1 MQIAPIPSNEAERI
15 KALYEYDIFD
25 TLPEEAFDDL
35 TQLASS
41 ICGVP
46 ISLVSLVD
54 TDRQWFKS
62 KVGLEVSE
70 TPRDSAF
77 CAHAILQPEPL
88 IVPDALLDERFADN
102 PLVTSGPVRFYAGI
116 PLINPQGYALGT
128 LCAIDSKPRELTPEQ
143 LTALK
148 ALSRQVTSQLEL
160 RRNLANL
167 AKAQTQLVQNEK
179 MSSLGQLV
187 AGVAHEINNPV
198 TFIAGNLVHVEEYA
212 KTLIHLLQI
221 YQRQSSQ
228 PKTELRSEIADI
240 DIDFILKDLPMLL
253 KSMQVGA
260 KRIQKIVTSLRNF
273 ARMDEAEMK
282 TVDIHEGIESTLMIL
297 QNRLNVQTEGLGIK
311 VIKDYDE
318 LPLVECYPGQ
328 LNQVLISILL
338 NAIDALEE
346 RNQQR
351 SVLEII
357 QSPSK
362 IWIQTK
368 IVDQNKIRIE
378 IADNGIGM
386 TPEVCQKMFNPFFTT
401 KAVGKGTGMSMAISY
416 QIITEKHQGSLEC
429 FSTPQEGTKLVIQ
442 IPVRQS
448 ANCPLGKV
456 RASCRALQP
465 V

>member
-1 MQIAPIPSNEAERI
+1 MQIAPIPDNEPERI

-35 TQLASS
+35 THLASS
-41 ICGVP
+41 ICGTP

-70 TPRDSAF
+70 TPRDLAF
-77 CAHAILQPEPL
+77 CAHTILQPEPL

-160 RRNLANL
+160 RRNLASL

-198 TFIAGNLVHVEEYA
+198 TFIAGNLGYVEEYA
-212 KTLIHLLQI
+212 NTLIHLLQT
-221 YQRQSSQ
+221 YQQQSS
-228 PKTELRSEIADI
+228 PLNTELSSEIADI
-240 DIDFILKDLPMLL
+240 DLNFILKDLPMLL

-297 QNRLNVQTEGLGIK
+297 QNRLNGQTEGLGIK
-311 VIKDYDE
+311 VIKDYDR

-328 LNQVLISILL
+328 LNQVLMSILA

-346 RNQQR
+346 LSQQKPL
-351 SVLEII
+351 LEII
-357 QSPSK
+357 QNPGK

-368 IVDQNKIRIE
+368 IVDRDRVRIE

-442 IPVRQS
+442 IPIRQS

-456 RASCRALQP
+456 SVSCRALQP

>member
-1 MQIAPIPSNEAERI
+1 MQIAPIPDNEPERI

-35 TQLASS
+35 TRLASS
-41 ICGVP
+41 ICGTP
-46 ISLVSLVD
+46 ISLVSLID

-70 TPRDSAF
+70 TPRDLAF
-77 CAHAILQPEPL
+77 CAHAILQSEPL

-148 ALSRQVTSQLEL
+148 ALSRQVVSQLEL
-160 RRNLANL
+160 RRNLASL

-187 AGVAHEINNPV
+187 AGIAHEINNPV

-212 KTLIHLLQI
+212 KTLIHLLQT
-221 YQRQSSQ
+221 YQQQSS
-228 PKTELRSEIADI
+228 PPNTELSSEIADI
-240 DIDFILKDLPMLL
+240 DLNFILKDLPMLL

-297 QNRLNVQTEGLGIK
+297 QNRLNGQTEGLGIK
-311 VIKDYDE
+311 VIKDYDQ

-328 LNQVLISILL
+328 LNQVLMSILA

-346 RNQQR
+346 RIKQR
-351 SVLEII
+351 SLLETI
-357 QSPSK
+357 QNPGK
-362 IWIQTK
+362 IWIHTK
-368 IVDQNKIRIE
+368 IVDRDRVRIE
-378 IADNGIGM
+378 IVDNGIGM